1 MVDIV
6 VAKYIETQKKS
17 SIEKLFRRIKVEAP
31 KAMFNEI

>member
-1 MVDIV
+1 MVNIF

-17 SIEKLFRRIKVEAP
+17 SIEKLFNRIKVKAP